1 MKTPD
6 LSLPRVAAPA
16 LLLIALA
23 GCDQSGTPTASSTA
37 TAPEVATTE
46 AAKSTA
52 AAETPNAKPAAATPA
67 ANDTTVRGLTAS
79 TAATAPTSIG
89 KKPQATKKGAGN
101 ANDLTIPAR
110 TTGGNVVAAPLDITF
125 DPPKLDLGMMQPG
138 VPKTGTVTITNN
150 GSEPVQIKK
159 AVASCGCTTPMWPR
173 EPIGPGETAEMEI
186 TLKPSLKQGQRL
198 SKRKTSSKADS
209 LLLWPG

>member
-67 ANDTTVRGLTAS
+67 AT
-79 TAATAPTSIG
+79 
-89 KKPQATKKGAGN
+89 GN
-101 ANDLTIPAR
+101 
-110 TTGGNVVAAPLDITF
+110 
-125 DPPKLDLGMMQPG
+125 
-138 VPKTGTVTITNN
+138 
-150 GSEPVQIKK
+150 
-159 AVASCGCTTPMWPR
+159 
-173 EPIGPGETAEMEI
+173 
-186 TLKPSLKQGQRL
+186 
-198 SKRKTSSKADS
+198 
-209 LLLWPG
+209 